1 MNNTRYIE
9 TLLASKTMEE
19 MLNNAEKISDKIF
32 SKNLQTLHIENYIYT
47 PDIAIEELGVDLDLM
62 NQLIEDYVIQI
73 IKSCINF
80 MEFLTELQDL
90 KKYTTNLDYRILRD
104 LAHKNLGVAKN
115 LRIEDAIKL
124 LERIMKESDL
134 DFITKC
140 VECLF
145 VRGVLLQPVQAYNT
159 IRLIQVKES
168 F

>member
-9 TLLASKTMEE
+9 TLLTSNSMEE
-19 MLNNAEKISDKIF
+19 MLSNTQKISDKIF
-32 SKNLQTLHIENYIYT
+32 LENLKTLDIKNYTYT
-47 PDIAIEELGVDLDLM
+47 PDLAIEELGVDLELM

-73 IKSCINF
+73 IKSCIHF
-80 MEFLTELQDL
+80 MEFLAELQDL
-90 KKYTTNLDYRILRD
+90 KKYTTNLDYKILRD
-104 LAHKNLGVAKN
+104 LAHKNLGVARN

-145 VRGVLLQPVQAYNT
+145 VRGVLLQPIQAYNT
-159 IRLIQVKES
+159 IRLIQVKGS

>member
-1 MNNTRYIE
+1 
-9 TLLASKTMEE
+9 MEE
-19 MLNNAEKISDKIF
+19 MLSNTQKISDKIF
-32 SKNLQTLHIENYIYT
+32 LENLKTLDIKNYTYT
-47 PDIAIEELGVDLDLM
+47 PDLAIEELGVDLELM

-73 IKSCINF
+73 IKSCIHF
-80 MEFLTELQDL
+80 MEFLAELQDL
-90 KKYTTNLDYRILRD
+90 KKYTTNLDYKILRD
-104 LAHKNLGVAKN
+104 LAHKNLGVARN

-145 VRGVLLQPVQAYNT
+145 VRGVLLQPIQAYNT
-159 IRLIQVKES
+159 IRLIQVKGS